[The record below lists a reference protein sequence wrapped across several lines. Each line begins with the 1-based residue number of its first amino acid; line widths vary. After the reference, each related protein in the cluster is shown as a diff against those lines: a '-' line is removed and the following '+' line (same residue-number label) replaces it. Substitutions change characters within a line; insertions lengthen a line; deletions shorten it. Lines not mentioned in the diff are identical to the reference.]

1 MLLLQVSIMIMVFVT
16 LHGNFDQEIWNLDDQ
31 DAYHVGAT
39 TRASMYGPE
48 DTFGCK
54 VCSVGKKHCINVCT
68 HCKIGW
74 KKEPFACRKCQF
86 GSKAG
91 KYNCQLCRRNEDI
104 AFEDT
109 TKCRKNESVGIE
121 RSQGGTKELSSS
133 GKGLTRVG
141 VRPSCGI
148 FHTFFTDL
156 LIPDT
161 ISKLGSV
168 DGKWSSWSSWSS
180 CSSSCGIG
188 FKTKTKKCIPPHLG
202 GKDCAGETPVVVGEC
217 DNTQNICPGFNLTNH
232 KQFCLTLG

>member
-31 DAYHVGAT
+31 DAYYVGAT
-39 TRASMYGPE
+39 TRASMNGPE

-91 KYNCQLCRRNEDI
+91 EYNCQLCRRNEDI

-121 RSQGGTKELSSS
+121 RSQGGTKEL
-133 GKGLTRVG
+133 
-141 VRPSCGI
+141 
-148 FHTFFTDL
+148 
-156 LIPDT
+156 
-161 ISKLGSV
+161 
-168 DGKWSSWSSWSS
+168 
-180 CSSSCGIG
+180 
-188 FKTKTKKCIPPHLG
+188 
-202 GKDCAGETPVVVGEC
+202 
-217 DNTQNICPGFNLTNH
+217 
-232 KQFCLTLG
+232 

>member
-1 MLLLQVSIMIMVFVT
+1 MPILLVVRCRTPLPIIVTSQSFAKPNPTVQRMTSNLLQVSIMIMVFVT

-31 DAYHVGAT
+31 DAYYVGAT
-39 TRASMYGPE
+39 TRASMNSPE

-121 RSQGGTKELSSS
+121 RSQGGTKEL
-133 GKGLTRVG
+133 
-141 VRPSCGI
+141 
-148 FHTFFTDL
+148 
-156 LIPDT
+156 
-161 ISKLGSV
+161 
-168 DGKWSSWSSWSS
+168 
-180 CSSSCGIG
+180 
-188 FKTKTKKCIPPHLG
+188 
-202 GKDCAGETPVVVGEC
+202 
-217 DNTQNICPGFNLTNH
+217 
-232 KQFCLTLG
+232 

>member
-121 RSQGGTKELSSS
+121 RSQGGTEEL
-133 GKGLTRVG
+133 
-141 VRPSCGI
+141 
-148 FHTFFTDL
+148 
-156 LIPDT
+156 
-161 ISKLGSV
+161 
-168 DGKWSSWSSWSS
+168 
-180 CSSSCGIG
+180 
-188 FKTKTKKCIPPHLG
+188 
-202 GKDCAGETPVVVGEC
+202 
-217 DNTQNICPGFNLTNH
+217 
-232 KQFCLTLG
+232 